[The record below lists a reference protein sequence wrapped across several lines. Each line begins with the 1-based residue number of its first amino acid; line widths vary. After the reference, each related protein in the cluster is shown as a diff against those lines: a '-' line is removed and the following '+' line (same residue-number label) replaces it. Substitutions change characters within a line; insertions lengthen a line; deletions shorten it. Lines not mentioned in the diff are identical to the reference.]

1 MLTKI
6 EEEIVSKYVDEY
18 IDGLRMDVAIFD
30 GTRVITEQLS
40 SKIII
45 VDQDF
50 LIDNSREYEVFL
62 RNPVEDYFFIP
73 KEIDYYETTIV
84 LEFDRKDSFKITNF
98 IDVGVSDSYS
108 LAIDDPSVTDNC
120 LSNLLRYMCFDI
132 SYQKLHPEV
141 KIAINEYFS
150 NPDNQDSIMLKKRI
164 GDFLGI

>member
-6 EEEIVSKYVDEY
+6 EEQIVSKYVDEF
-18 IDGLRMDVAIFD
+18 IDGLRLDVVVFD

-73 KEIDYYETTIV
+73 KEIDYYETKIV

-108 LAIDDPSVTDNC
+108 VAIDDPSVTDNC

-132 SYQKLHPEV
+132 SYQKIYPEV
-141 KIAINEYFS
+141 KIAIDEYFS
-150 NPDNQDSIMLKKRI
+150 NTENQDSMLLKKRI